1 SLSSSVPGTL
11 RDLLA
16 ARLDQ
21 LSPAARK
28 AAQQGAA
35 LGREFRLDVL
45 LSVSQQDERSLRRAL
60 GELLG
65 SGLLHR
71 RPAARVETYVFKH
84 ALIRD
89 AAYESMVRAARESLH
104 LRIGRV
110 LRDSSAE
117 VDQLEPELIALHF
130 ERGGDPMT
138 AAAYRYRAGE
148 RSLLR
153 AAYAE

>member
-1 SLSSSVPGTL
+1 SEDTRLIQLARLPKSDVEQMIVAGWSSGESVPPAVIERVVSRADGVPLFVEEVARMLAERDGSAEPDRGGDADSLSSSVPGPL

-45 LSVSQQDERSLRRAL
+45 LGVSQQDERSLRRAL

-84 ALIRD
+84 
-89 AAYESMVRAARESLH
+89 
-104 LRIGRV
+104 
-110 LRDSSAE
+110 
-117 VDQLEPELIALHF
+117 
-130 ERGGDPMT
+130 
-138 AAAYRYRAGE
+138 
-148 RSLLR
+148 
-153 AAYAE
+153 